1 LFDSPAS
8 LFPQPCHS
16 WSHPVTPSRRHLFA
30 LLGLVLPVAA
40 FTASPTLAATSN
52 SLQPKTQTHHTSTT
66 SHKSKSHHSSS
77 VHNASHHAAHQ
88 PSHKTAA
95 S

>member
-1 LFDSPAS
+1 
-8 LFPQPCHS
+8 
-16 WSHPVTPSRRHLFA
+16 VTPSRRHLFA

-40 FTASPTLAATSN
+40 FTASPVWAATSN
-52 SLQPKTQTHHTSTT
+52 TVQPKSSSHHA

-77 VHNASHHAAHQ
+77 VHNASHHTSHQ
-88 PSHKTAA
+88 SSHKPTA

>member
-1 LFDSPAS
+1 
-8 LFPQPCHS
+8 
-16 WSHPVTPSRRHLFA
+16 VTPSRRHLFA

-40 FTASPTLAATSN
+40 FTASPVWAATSN
-52 SLQPKTQTHHTSTT
+52 AVQPKSSAHHA

-77 VHNASHHAAHQ
+77 VHNASHHTSHQ
-88 PSHKTAA
+88 SSHKPTA